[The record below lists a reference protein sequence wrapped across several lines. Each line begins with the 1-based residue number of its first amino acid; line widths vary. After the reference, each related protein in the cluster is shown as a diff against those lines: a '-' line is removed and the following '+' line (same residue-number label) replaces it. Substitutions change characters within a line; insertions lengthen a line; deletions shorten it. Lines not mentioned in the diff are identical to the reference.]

1 MTFSIAGMGRSRG
14 SSADSLDAAGRAG
27 ILMGEKETA
36 GGDGDGA
43 EPSRGGEGWQA
54 EQAG

>member
-1 MTFSIAGMGRSRG
+1 
-14 SSADSLDAAGRAG
+14 
-27 ILMGEKETA
+27 MGEKETA

-54 EQAG
+54 EQAE